1 MLLGKLVR
9 LNRMTNP
16 KSGKILAIA
25 MDHGIATSYSE
36 LPRGLEKVPQVLP
49 QVIAGQPDAIVLM
62 RGMAM
67 HCLPPYAGQVPW
79 MMQTTAFSPH
89 IPGVDHQFSFVED
102 ALALGADAIAMTI
115 TVGDDQ
121 QGHGVSMLG
130 RLVRAAMPVGLPV
143 VAHVYAK
150 GNQVPPGGLTQLSWV
165 RYAARVGAEIGAD
178 IVKVPY
184 TGSVE
189 TYAEVVETCPVPVV
203 ASGGPR
209 VNSLE
214 ELFSQ
219 VRGVMDA
226 GAKGTTIGRNVWADP
241 NIPAVIAALRALVHQ
256 GASVSEALD
265 IYHSSAQAAPQLVQA
280 EPSTPRSGFYA

>member
-1 MLLGKLVR
+1 
-9 LNRMTNP
+9 
-16 KSGKILAIA
+16 
-25 MDHGIATSYSE
+25 
-36 LPRGLEKVPQVLP
+36 
-49 QVIAGQPDAIVLM
+49 
-62 RGMAM
+62 
-67 HCLPPYAGQVPW
+67 
-79 MMQTTAFSPH
+79 
-89 IPGVDHQFSFVED
+89 
-102 ALALGADAIAMTI
+102 
-115 TVGDDQ
+115 
-121 QGHGVSMLG
+121 MLG

-214 ELFSQ
+214 ELFRQ

-241 NIPAVIAALRALVHQ
+241 NIPAILAALRAIVHQ
-256 GASVSEALD
+256 GARVSAGARHLLQPRAGRAPASSNQARGSSRWLLRLSEPVNAL
-265 IYHSSAQAAPQLVQA
+265 S
-280 EPSTPRSGFYA
+280 